1 MTPQASPTKLV
12 LMAPSEFP
20 NVAIPGAPTISFESV
35 GENTTAPKE
44 EYVQP
49 SSPPLSQ
56 EEKQNL
62 LARCNRTDRT
72 IWAAHQLLGGVAVN
86 GFLRSTATAQRIK
99 KQRARQVQWKKKDGH
114 DEQEQEEDL
123 KQQTMNPR
131 TAKKLKLELTSG
143 LLFCRQLHNVVRG
156 LLAEMEPTYHVPP
169 LEGQSLLLVPSS
181 SIIASPLASTKLPIP
196 TFPLSPGT
204 AQSKRPSVKSVTAAP
219 KVPISHPTS
228 NPGDPTGSSL
238 RKTRKRK
245 WSMDITPKLPDHYAK
260 LPKKEQ
266 AWRLY
271 SILRFRAL
279 QSGDYVA
286 ARVSSRDLWILAR
299 VVLAYPDSGLDVKEF
314 LVLTDAKRDALFKDK
329 VVIKDVEEK
338 DEAGTNQYVHRN
350 LVLPLPRSYGEAA
363 EWNTRIK
370 KGSRVY
376 AMYPK
381 TTALYSA
388 TVIDSTTFC
397 RGDDD
402 IVVVEFDGDDQDE
415 SGNLPKYHIPARFV
429 TLIPREFPASNN
441 TSKKKRTIEP
451 IKRNVKKHKREG
463 SSDSALNEM
472 ISEMAYGDNPNSD
485 LDLDQ
490 FDLDL

>member
-1 MTPQASPTKLV
+1 MTPQTSPTKLTV
-12 LMAPSEFP
+12 IRSSEFP
-20 NVAIPGAPTISFESV
+20 AVAIPGVPTIPLGTV
-35 GENTTAPKE
+35 GENSIAPKKE
-44 EYVQP
+44 SIQP
-49 SSPPLSQ
+49 PPPPLSQ

-114 DEQEQEEDL
+114 DDQQQEEDL

-131 TAKKLKLELTSG
+131 TAKKIKLELTSG
-143 LLFCRQLHNVVRG
+143 LLFCRQLHTVVKG

-169 LEGQSLLLVPSS
+169 LEGQSSLLVPSS
-181 SIIASPLASTKLPIP
+181 SIVSSPLASTKLPIV
-196 TFPLSPGT
+196 TFPLTLGAVP
-204 AQSKRPSVKSVTAAP
+204 SKRPSAKTVTAAP
-219 KVPISHPTS
+219 KAPTSHPTS
-228 NPGDPTGSSL
+228 NPGDPTGSGL

-245 WSMDITPKLPDHYAK
+245 WSMDVTPKLPDHYAK

-271 SILRFRAL
+271 SMLRFRTL

-299 VVLAYPDSGLDVKEF
+299 VVVAYPDSGLDVKEF
-314 LVLTDAKRDALFKDK
+314 LALSDAKRDALFKDK

-338 DEAGTNQYVHRN
+338 DDVGTNQHVHRN
-350 LVLPLPRSYGEAA
+350 LVLPLPRSFGEAA

-388 TVIDSTTFC
+388 TVVDSTNYC

-402 IVVVEFDGDDQDE
+402 IAVVEFDGDDQDE
-415 SGNLPKYHIPARFV
+415 SY
-429 TLIPREFPASNN
+429 
-441 TSKKKRTIEP
+441 
-451 IKRNVKKHKREG
+451 
-463 SSDSALNEM
+463 
-472 ISEMAYGDNPNSD
+472 
-485 LDLDQ
+485 
-490 FDLDL
+490 